1 MTQLKTYQTK
11 HGIDL
16 TKAVDLSDILCEFS
30 VMKVD
35 GIVKS
40 VELQAMRL
48 NGLWFGRARAID
60 KFGQMAVE
68 EAERQA
74 LAKELAK

>member
-11 HGIDL
+11 HGVDL
-16 TKAVDLSDILCEFS
+16 TNAVDLSDIFCEFYAT
-30 VMKVD
+30 KAD

-48 NGLWFGRARAID
+48 NGLWFGRARTID
-60 KFGQMAVE
+60 KFGQLAVE